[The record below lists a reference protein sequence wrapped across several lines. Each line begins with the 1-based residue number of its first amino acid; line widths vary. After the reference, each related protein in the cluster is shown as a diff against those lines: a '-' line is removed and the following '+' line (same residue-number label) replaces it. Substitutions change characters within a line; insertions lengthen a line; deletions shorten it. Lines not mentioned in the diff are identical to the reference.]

1 MILYGECQIKGAE
14 TENEGQVQQERLW
27 GKQKV
32 RWAMEENKQKNLA
45 NATRVW
51 EEEWRPS
58 LKRSLQEK
66 ESGKN
71 VVEIL
76 QLQNNIMKAKF

>member
-1 MILYGECQIKGAE
+1 M
-14 TENEGQVQQERLW
+14 V
-27 GKQKV
+27 
-32 RWAMEENKQKNLA
+32 ENKQKNLA
-45 NATRVW
+45 NATCVW